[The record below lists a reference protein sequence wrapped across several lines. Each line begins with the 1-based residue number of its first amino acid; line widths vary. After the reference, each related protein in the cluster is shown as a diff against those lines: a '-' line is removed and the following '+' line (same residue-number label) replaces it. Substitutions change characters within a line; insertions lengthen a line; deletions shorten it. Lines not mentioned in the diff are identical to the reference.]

1 MKNKA
6 FVLLAGLS
14 ALSLQAHADSYQ
26 LTNLA
31 ASPLAGRSLAS
42 TPTLTPSN
50 TPETADPVVTETPHQ
65 VTTEVVTAA
74 TRTAAGS
81 NKTTT
86 TFTRTTTSYAPSSA
100 ATETYK
106 AVLASPGVTGVAQRL
121 RLTGQ
126 IKSLVHQ
133 TMTFQMIANG
143 AYTNQFDAEGDPVAP
158 QHPFIKYKFSNAPFT
173 GITGGINLD
182 DPHFKTKT
190 GNVDPNHFTN
200 YNETSDQLPLNFNA
214 GEMKYFAAQVATN
227 SLASITDFLISFTGA
242 PEMGQASAR
251 NFDVVEI
258 TYTPTPPLVP
268 EPETY
273 SLLLAGLG
281 VMGFVARR
289 SKRSEA

>member
-6 FVLLAGLS
+6 FVLLTGLT
-14 ALSLQAHADSYQ
+14 ALSLQARADSYQ
-26 LTNLA
+26 LSNLA

-42 TPTLTPSN
+42 APTLTPSD
-50 TPETADPVVTETPHQ
+50 TPETADPVVAETPHH
-65 VTTEVVTAA
+65 VTTEVVMAA

-81 NKTTT
+81 TKTTT

-106 AVLASPGVTGVAQRL
+106 AVLASPGVTGAAQRL

-126 IKSLVHQ
+126 IKSLVQQ

-143 AYTNQFDAEGDPVAP
+143 AYTNRFDSEGDPIAP
-158 QHPFIKYKFSNAPFT
+158 LHPAMKYKFANASFT
-173 GITGGINLD
+173 GITGGINLENTN
-182 DPHFKTKT
+182 FKSTT

-200 YNETSDQLPLNFNA
+200 FNETSSMLPLNFNA
-214 GEMKYFAAQVATN
+214 GETKFFAAQVATD

-242 PEMGQASAR
+242 PEMGQATTK

-258 TYTPTPPLVP
+258 TYTPIAPTVP

-273 SLLLAGLG
+273 SLLFAGLG

-289 SKRSEA
+289 SRRSET